1 MEYIMQEM
9 PDVHKTGEKKFY
21 PKVKHA
27 LCIPHSTIENAF
39 VDLTTMPRAWFE
51 GVMKGLPDVLNSYLS
66 EGHSVKV
73 DDFGTFDLI
82 LGQLTE
88 KEMNTS
94 KRRKVYANQDGVY
107 IKKINFLPEKEWL
120 RGLRESTD
128 LVHVKSVKERLGGS
142 ATQEE
147 RRRVAMK
154 FIEENG
160 CMHVRDYMTRT
171 GLGRKKAEQE
181 LNAFCGEPESGIRCT
196 MVGKSKVYVKK

>member
-27 LCIPHSTIENAF
+27 HCIGHETIGNAY
-39 VDLTTMPRAWFE
+39 VDLTTMPRSWFE
-51 GVMKGLPDVLNSYLS
+51 GVMKGLPEVLNSYLE
-66 EGHSVKV
+66 EGHSVKI
-73 DDFGTFDLI
+73 DGFGTFDLI
-82 LGQLTE
+82 LGLLTE
-88 KEMNTS
+88 EERNS
-94 KRRKVYANQDGVY
+94 PKRQKVHANQDGVY

-142 ATQEE
+142 SSLEE
-147 RRRVAMK
+147 RRQMMLS
-154 FIEENG
+154 FIEAKG
-160 CMHVRDYMTRT
+160 CMTVRDYMDRT
-171 GLGRKKAEQE
+171 GYGSRVAARE
-181 LNAFCGEPESGIRCT
+181 LNAFCQEPESVIRCT

>member
-27 LCIPHSTIENAF
+27 HCIGHETIGNAY
-39 VDLTTMPRAWFE
+39 VDLTTMPRSWFE
-51 GVMKGLPDVLNSYLS
+51 GVMKGLPEVLNSYLE
-66 EGHSVKV
+66 EGHSVKI
-73 DDFGTFDLI
+73 DGFGTFDLI
-82 LGQLTE
+82 LGLLTE
-88 KEMNTS
+88 EERNS
-94 KRRKVYANQDGVY
+94 PKRQKVHANQDG
-107 IKKINFLPEKEWL
+107 
-120 RGLRESTD
+120 
-128 LVHVKSVKERLGGS
+128 RLGGS

>member
-1 MEYIMQEM
+1 MDYIMQKM
-9 PDVHKTGEKKFY
+9 PDMQGTGEKKFY

-27 LCIPHSTIENAF
+27 LSIPHDTIGSAF
-39 VDLTTMPRAWFE
+39 VKLTTIPRGWFE
-51 GVMKGLPDVLNSYLS
+51 GVTKALPEVLNSYLE
-66 EGHSVKV
+66 EGHSVKI
-73 DDFGTFDLI
+73 DGFGTFDLI

-88 KEMNTS
+88 EEMNS
-94 KRRKVYANQDGVY
+94 PKRQKMYANQDGVY
-107 IKKINFLPEKEWL
+107 IKKINFLPDQEWL

-181 LNAFCGEPESGIRCT
+181 LNAFCGEPESVIRCT

>member
-1 MEYIMQEM
+1 MEYIMQKM
-9 PDVHKTGEKKFY
+9 PDMQGTGEKKFY

-27 LCIPHSTIENAF
+27 LCIPHDTIGNAF

-73 DDFGTFDLI
+73 DGFGTFNLI

-88 KEMNTS
+88 KEMNSS

-107 IKKINFLPEKEWL
+107 IKKINFLPDQEWV
-120 RGLRESTD
+120 RGLRKSTE
-128 LVHVKSVKERLGGS
+128 LNRVERYREKLEAS
-142 ATQEE
+142 SSLEE
-147 RRRVAMK
+147 RRQMMLS
-154 FIEENG
+154 FIEAKG
-160 CMHVRDYMTRT
+160 CMTVRDYMDRT
-171 GLGRKKAEQE
+171 GFGSRVAARE
-181 LNAFCGEPESGIRCT
+181 LNAFCQEPESGIRCT

>member
-1 MEYIMQEM
+1 MEYVMQEM
-9 PDVHKTGEKKFY
+9 PDVHRTGEKKFY

-27 LCIPHSTIENAF
+27 HCIGHETIGNAY
-39 VDLTTMPRAWFE
+39 VDLTTMPRSWFE
-51 GVMKGLPDVLNSYLS
+51 GVMKGLPEVLNSYLE
-66 EGHSVKV
+66 EGHSVKI
-73 DDFGTFDLI
+73 DGFGTFDLI
-82 LGQLTE
+82 LGLLTE
-88 KEMNTS
+88 EERNS
-94 KRRKVYANQDGVY
+94 PKRQKVHANQDGVY

-128 LVHVKSVKERLGGS
+128 LVHVKSVKEQLGDS
-142 ATQEE
+142 ETQEE

-181 LNAFCGEPESGIRCT
+181 LNAFCEEPESGIRCT

>member
-1 MEYIMQEM
+1 MDYIMQKM
-9 PDVHKTGEKKFY
+9 PDMQGTGEKKFY

-27 LCIPHSTIENAF
+27 LCIPHDTIGSAF
-39 VDLTTMPRAWFE
+39 VKLTTMPRGWFE
-51 GVMKGLPDVLNSYLS
+51 GVMKGLPDVLNSYLE
-66 EGHSVKV
+66 EGHSVKI
-73 DDFGTFDLI
+73 DGFGTFDLI

-88 KEMNTS
+88 EEMNS
-94 KRRKVYANQDGVY
+94 PKRQKMYANQDGVY
-107 IKKINFLPEKEWL
+107 IKKINFLPDQEWL
-120 RGLRESTD
+120 RGLRRSTE
-128 LVHVKSVKERLGGS
+128 LNRVEGYKEKLEPS
-142 ATQEE
+142 SSLEE
-147 RRRVAMK
+147 RRQMMLA